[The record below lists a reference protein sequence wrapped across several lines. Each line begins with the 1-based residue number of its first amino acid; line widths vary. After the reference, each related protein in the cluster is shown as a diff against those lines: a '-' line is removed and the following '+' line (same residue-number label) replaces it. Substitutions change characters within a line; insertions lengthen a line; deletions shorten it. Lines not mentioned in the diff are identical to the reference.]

1 VSERMSTYST
11 HRRAHFDYEILD
23 TFEAGLVLIGHEV
36 KSVRLGR
43 AKLEGGHVAV
53 RGGQALLIGASIPPY
68 QTTNTPVSY
77 DPERPR
83 VLLLSRKEL
92 ARLDQETEKAGLTA
106 VPLSLYNSGR
116 NIKLKIGLARGKKN
130 TDKRETIKDRDAKRD
145 IERTLKSQNK

>member
-1 VSERMSTYST
+1 MSRRMSTYTT

-23 TFEAGLVLIGHEV
+23 TFEAGLVLLGHEV

-83 VLLLSRKEL
+83 ILLLSRKEL
-92 ARLDQETEKAGLTA
+92 DRLDQETEKAGLTA

-116 NIKLKIGLARGKKN
+116 NIKLKIGLARGKKK